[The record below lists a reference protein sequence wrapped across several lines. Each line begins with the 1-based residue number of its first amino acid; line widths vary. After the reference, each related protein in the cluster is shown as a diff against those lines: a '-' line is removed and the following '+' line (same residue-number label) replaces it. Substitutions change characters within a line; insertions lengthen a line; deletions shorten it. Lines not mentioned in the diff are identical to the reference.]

1 MASLNAINQALKKL
15 TGKRDVRAL
24 LSIPKTRLTSAR
36 YVEEEQVA
44 AMVRVRQIV
53 AGGSR

>member
-36 YVEEEQVA
+36 YVEEEQAA